1 MIRPLR
7 GSWRRLC
14 AALLLLWQRRGSAVA
29 LSGATGATGAT
40 EATGSALPPMIPMA
54 PMIRMIA
61 MIAMIAPAFETLA
74 GTSVETQNDAASCEN
89 EAGEGKRKVPGKRGL
104 PRHRSE
110 SGRVI
115 SPSYR
120 RPARLCRRPV
130 RLRAVR
136 RRRRPPGRHRP
147 RPCRCPAH
155 CWCGWKDRG
164 TGGTGRGCR
173 PT

>member
-7 GSWRRLC
+7 GSWRRLR

-29 LSGATGATGAT
+29 LSGATGAT
-40 EATGSALPPMIPMA
+40 EATGSALPPMA
-54 PMIRMIA
+54 PMIP
-61 MIAMIAPAFETLA
+61 MIAMIAPAFEPLA

-136 RRRRPPGRHRP
+136 RRRCLPGRHRP